1 MWRGRLLLTVA
12 LLLVVLTTADVFAE
26 RPDTCAPEDREIAGN
41 LTTDCRWDFHADR
54 ITTVDYTVVE
64 NTDGDSCHEE
74 LTFSPFNGTTE
85 WEHLEAGTEIWFTEL
100 DAQGIPKTSW
110 QHQRVATR
118 RKQFMAP
125 MADSVRI
132 DMGPSFTLDS
142 SVPPSSLWPGEA
154 HIRGID
160 PSQYPLVQL
169 RFRDSTALNQ
179 GSEWLPM
186 PVNINDFNL
195 LMNDC
200 LAGIKQ
206 RLENAAKLE
215 ETRQKVEAERVALDR
230 TAKEAEAEA
239 ERQRLEADSARE
251 ALRLARETE
260 LAKTQALIQQLERE
274 KVIIGIWQEVVLEKQ
289 KGVQARAEITNRY
302 LTEIEANAAEFK
314 ASVVAKA
321 ANIRRLEEINAA
333 IADAI
338 IAHNDEVERQIVVQA
353 ELEAEQR
360 ARLEDLTVEVPE
372 PTPTA
377 TP

>member
-1 MWRGRLLLTVA
+1 M
-12 LLLVVLTTADVFAE
+12 
-26 RPDTCAPEDREIAGN
+26 
-41 LTTDCRWDFHADR
+41 
-54 ITTVDYTVVE
+54 
-64 NTDGDSCHEE
+64 
-74 LTFSPFNGTTE
+74 
-85 WEHLEAGTEIWFTEL
+85 
-100 DAQGIPKTSW
+100 
-110 QHQRVATR
+110 
-118 RKQFMAP
+118 
-125 MADSVRI
+125 
-132 DMGPSFTLDS
+132 
-142 SVPPSSLWPGEA
+142 
-154 HIRGID
+154 
-160 PSQYPLVQL
+160 
-169 RFRDSTALNQ
+169 
-179 GSEWLPM
+179 
-186 PVNINDFNL
+186 
-195 LMNDC
+195 
-200 LAGIKQ
+200 
-206 RLENAAKLE
+206 E

-239 ERQRLEADSARE
+239 ERQRLETDAARE

-289 KGVQARAEITNRY
+289 QGVQARAEITNRY

-333 IADAI
+333 ITDAI